1 MDQTTS
7 QRDAIEHSLVERYGP
22 FLTGRSLWKT
32 IGFQSASAFRKA
44 AARGALPIRTFR
56 IEGRQGL
63 FAYSVDVAKWIIS
76 VGSDSAAPDKDSKS
90 LPA

>member
-7 QRDAIEHSLVERYGP
+7 PRDAIEHYLVERYGP
-22 FLTGRSLWKT
+22 FLTGHSLWKT

-44 AARGALPIRTFR
+44 AARGALPVRTFR

-63 FAYSVDVAKWIIS
+63 FAYSAEVAKWISS
-76 VGSDSAAPDKDSKS
+76 VGGESLAPNEDSRSP
-90 LPA
+90 PA